1 MKNLIVFLLLGFWFQ
16 SQAQHETLFNNAR
29 VRGGFGAPIVEVGI
43 NNQINTS
50 VGGGGGVVIGSGF
63 IGGYGVGS
71 IDFNK
76 LFENG
81 DVEVLDMGH
90 GGLWL
95 GTTFRPHKVIHLYGS
110 ARIGW
115 GALNVELDDNN
126 QTYSSIDKIFVMTP
140 ELGLELN
147 LTRWMRLAGT
157 AGYRY
162 VNGAN
167 EARGYTNEDFRGW
180 FTGITM
186 RLGWF
191 GSHKW

>member
-1 MKNLIVFLLLGFWFQ
+1 MKNLIVFLLLGCWFQ
-16 SQAQHETLFNNAR
+16 SQAQHETLFSNAS
-29 VRGGFGAPIVEVGI
+29 VRGGFGGPIVEVGI

-50 VGGGGGVVIGSGF
+50 VGGGGGIVIGSGF

-115 GALNVELDDNN
+115 GALDVELDDNN
-126 QTYSSIDKIFVMTP
+126 QTYSSLDKIFVMTP
-140 ELGLELN
+140 ELGIELN
-147 LTRWMRLAGT
+147 LTRWLRLAGT

-162 VNGAN
+162 VSGAN
-167 EARGYTNEDFRGW
+167 EMRGYTDEDFRGW
-180 FTGITM
+180 FTGMTL
-186 RLGWF
+186 RFGWF
-191 GSHKW
+191 GSHRW